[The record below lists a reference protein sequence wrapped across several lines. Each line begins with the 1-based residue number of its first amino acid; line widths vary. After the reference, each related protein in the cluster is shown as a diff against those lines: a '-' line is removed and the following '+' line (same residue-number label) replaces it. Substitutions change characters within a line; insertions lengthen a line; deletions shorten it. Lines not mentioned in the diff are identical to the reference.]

1 MSWTFYDFLERGTRT
16 KCDECG
22 VSMLVQGTPETP
34 CLCKRCSR
42 NQYASPKPQKEPS
55 VGRGRKSTFTE
66 EEKAERRRQ
75 ANKKYKE
82 THREQANQYVRQRKE
97 SDPVFRLKSQTRNAI
112 YQSFARTGNV
122 KSERCERIVGLP
134 IDDFVSYL
142 CGTFRDVYGRDWDGA
157 EKVQI
162 DHIVPISTAT
172 NEEEVLRLCHY
183 TNLRLITAEDNQ
195 RKGAKLDYAI

>member
-1 MSWTFYDFLERGTRT
+1 
-16 KCDECG
+16 
-22 VSMLVQGTPETP
+22 MLVQGTPETP